1 MKKILIASGCS
12 FTDENFESSVH
23 PEMICDWPKWPEL
36 LSKKLDMD
44 YINLGQNG
52 AGNEYIYS
60 TILEQILKTKDKS
73 QIGLVIPGWSQCQR
87 KDYQHGYNG
96 RWHQKRIDPEGDV
109 FSYLRKDLRYMVSL
123 QLVCERF
130 NIPLVQFQMINLFD
144 GFISGLMKTDRER
157 YENRHNPNYES
168 RYKYVPRKSVKEDRI
183 QCNKIMLEFEPYI
196 DQEKFIGW
204 PLSSRIG
211 GFHIEDKTLRY
222 ADMEY
227 PNYIYEL
234 LVSKLD
240 IHPNAKG
247 HEKIAE
253 FLYGQLENRLQK

>member
-87 KDYQHGYNG
+87 KDYQYGYNG

-130 NIPLVQFQMINLFD
+130 NIPLVQFQMISLFD
-144 GFISGLMKTDRER
+144 GFISGLMKTDGER
-157 YENRHNPNYES
+157 HRNKDNPNFED
-168 RYKYVPRKSVKEDRI
+168 RYRYIPCKSVKEDRK
-183 QCNKIMLEFEPYI
+183 QCLKILFEFEPYI
-196 DQEKFIGW
+196 NQKKFIGW
-204 PLSSRIG
+204 PLSWKIG

-227 PNYIYEL
+227 PNYIHEL
-234 LVSKLD
+234 LVSKSD

-247 HEKIAE
+247 QEKIAE